1 MNAQGIERLEML
13 GDWYEEMR
21 IEDEREEAFRDAPVH
36 EDTDEDVEAH
46 SSTGA
51 TATLRSWCGTGK
63 TRTVRR
69 SGNSFDRSNFEGILV
84 T

>member
-46 SSTGA
+46 F
-51 TATLRSWCGTGK
+51 LDWCDRNAPKLVRDGEDEDGTPIWK
-63 TRTVRR
+63 F
-69 SGNSFDRSNFEGILV
+69 S
-84 T
+84 